1 MAEADP
7 RGRVVAAATD
17 GACSGNP
24 GPGGWGALIRFE
36 DGSVEEFGGADAA
49 TTNNRMELQAALA
62 MLERLAQLPRHP
74 DLTLRTDSKYL
85 IDGLGSWMAGWKRKG
100 WKTAAGKPVLNQDL
114 WQALD
119 RARLSDVPLTY
130 VKGHSGDQDNDR
142 VDRIAVAFSKGTS
155 PKLGQASQ
163 PSASES
169 CEAADPPKSAGED
182 PAPEALQHLLTRLE
196 LADRLAAGGYALS
209 LVELAQLVEQP
220 LTSLAGRQQAWSWR
234 DWLVEPLEGDRWRL
248 RRAEAGSR

>member
-1 MAEADP
+1 MADSDR

-36 DGSVEEFGGADAA
+36 DGSVEEFGGSDPA
-49 TTNNRMELQAALA
+49 TTNNRMELQAALS
-62 MLERLAQLPRHP
+62 LLKRLAELPRHS

-119 RARLSDVPLTY
+119 AARLPDVPLTY
-130 VKGHSGDQDNDR
+130 VKGHSGDPDNDR
-142 VDRIAVAFSKGTS
+142 VDAIAVAYSKGVS
-155 PKLGQASQ
+155 PPLRAATTQ
-163 PSASES
+163 PP
-169 CEAADPPKSAGED
+169 DPAG
-182 PAPEALQHLLTRLE
+182 PAPEPLRRLLTRLE
-196 LADRLAAGGYALS
+196 LADRLAAGGYTLTG
-209 LVELAQLVEQP
+209 VELAQLVEQP
-220 LTSLAGRQQAWSWR
+220 LANLLEREQPWRWR
-234 DWLVEPLEGDRWRL
+234 DWIVEPSEGDRWRL

>member
-1 MAEADP
+1 MAESDR

-36 DGSVEEFGGADAA
+36 DGSVEEFGGSDPA
-49 TTNNRMELQAALA
+49 TTNNRMELQAALSL
-62 MLERLAQLPRHP
+62 LERLAELPRHP

-119 RARLSDVPLTY
+119 AARLPDVPLTY
-130 VKGHSGDQDNDR
+130 VKGHSGDPDNDR
-142 VDRIAVAFSKGTS
+142 VDAIAVAYSKGGT
-155 PKLGQASQ
+155 PPLRAVPTQ
-163 PSASES
+163 PA
-169 CEAADPPKSAGED
+169 D
-182 PAPEALQHLLTRLE
+182 PAPEPLRTLLTRLE
-196 LADRLAAGGYALS
+196 LADRLASGGFTLTA
-209 LVELAQLVEQP
+209 VELAQLVEQP
-220 LTSLAGRQQAWSWR
+220 LTNVLERQQPWRWR
-234 DWLVEPLEGDRWRL
+234 DWMVEPIEADRWRL